1 MSVSSPSQPADSP
14 RARAATGAGRDATTD
29 ALTGTITGRARA
41 KDRAVAGLVVV
52 LGGATAIL
60 FSVGQWRMLQV
71 PSWDLAI
78 FSQLAKAYAAG
89 QAPIVPI
96 KGEGFNLL
104 GDHFHPLLIV
114 LGPLWRLWPSPLMLL
129 ILQDLLLAISAW
141 PLVRLATD
149 QLRRARLP
157 LPRLWAALLGGAYVC
172 SWGLQGAVAAQFH
185 EIAFAVPLLAWGS
198 AAYVRR
204 RYLASALW
212 LAPLILIKEDLG
224 LTVMLA
230 GLVIAWT
237 AWREAHMPDGK
248 RSCAG
253 GTATPGGPQ
262 LPSSG
267 EPVRS
272 ATSVRSDAGLRFTQ
286 VPGVRTGL
294 LLAFFGLAAFLLTV
308 LVLLPTL
315 SPTDAW
321 QYGLSGNANDG
332 SQVTASGG
340 NLLAR
345 VFSPPVKLA
354 TLLLLALTAG
364 GIGLASPWMLLV
376 LPTLAW
382 RFLSPKS
389 TYWVWDYWHYNAV
402 LMPIAFA
409 ALFDGML
416 CLRRWMRRGEGV
428 AGSRV
433 AEPHVAERP
442 AGAPTPATH
451 DSADSPGS
459 AGSACVPSFLQPK
472 YSFRIVALIAVLMPV
487 ITGLVISPSLPYAW
501 MTSSNWGHTSSRM
514 AAVEEI
520 ERLITTGTSNEFQ
533 LSSAAGNPVET
544 EADSSGSTG
553 SGAAGALSTG
563 RDTAGAASTGSGSTS
578 APASASQPTVLSDLT
593 LLARLVPSAEVYWM
607 GTSTTATEFV
617 VVDTYSSSWGGR
629 APSNAA
635 QWTMSR
641 TGSHYELV
649 YERDGFQVARRV
661 SPALPAA
668 S

>member
-29 ALTGTITGRARA
+29 AITGTITGRARA

-52 LGGATAIL
+52 LGGATAFL

-71 PSWDLAI
+71 PSWDLSI

-96 KGEGFNLL
+96 KGEDFNLL

-224 LTVMLA
+224 LTVMMA

-237 AWREAHMPDGK
+237 AWREAHMPDGE
-248 RSCAG
+248 RGCAG

-267 EPVRS
+267 EPVRSDPSVRAGKAAS

-402 LMPIAFA
+402 LMPIVFA
-409 ALFDGML
+409 ALLDSLDRARTWF
-416 CLRRWMRRGEGV
+416 
-428 AGSRV
+428 SRLSLSD
-433 AEPHVAERP
+433 AERP
-442 AGAPTPATH
+442 ARRSVAARPFTAVLVLAIGLPVLT
-451 DSADSPGS
+451 G
-459 AGSACVPSFLQPK
+459 
-472 YSFRIVALIAVLMPV
+472 ALI
-487 ITGLVISPSLPYAW
+487 SRQLPYYW
-501 MTSSNWGHTSSRM
+501 MQYEGWGQTSSRTG
-514 AAVEEI
+514 AVEEI
-520 ERLITTGTSNEFQ
+520 ERLIATGQTSEFQ
-533 LSSAAGNPVET
+533 LSAASGTVEG
-544 EADSSGSTG
+544 EASGSTDG
-553 SGAAGALSTG
+553 DASGFTG
-563 RDTAGAASTGSGSTS
+563 DDTSDSTGSATADQTSSDSTS
-578 APASASQPTVLSDLT
+578 ASSITRTPRVLSDLT
-593 LLARLVPSAEVYWM
+593 LLARLVPISEAHWV
-607 GTSTTATEFV
+607 GTSSSPADYV
-617 VVDTYSSSWGGR
+617 VIDTYSSSWGGR
-629 APSNAA
+629 APANAA
-635 QWTMSR
+635 QWAQQK
-641 TGSHYELV
+641 TGASYELV
-649 YERDGFQVARRV
+649 YQRDGFQVARRI
-661 SPALPAA
+661 S
-668 S
+668 SS